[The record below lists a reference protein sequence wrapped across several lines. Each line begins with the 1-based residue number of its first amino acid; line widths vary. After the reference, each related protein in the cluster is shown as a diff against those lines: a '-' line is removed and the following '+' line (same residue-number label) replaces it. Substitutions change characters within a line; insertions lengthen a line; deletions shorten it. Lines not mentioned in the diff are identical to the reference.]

1 MTTPPPPN
9 YAPTVGRSTTWW
21 GGAAQAVKSETDKLD
36 LQAFA
41 DRLGQIVT
49 ETPEDRAAR
58 QHAEREAAYK
68 AAGETA
74 DERKARH
81 RAEKQASKRAA
92 ARARRRAK
100 EGDSGRAK
108 RFRRWC
114 ILTALSASIG
124 YELGLVQALAAA
136 GTGVSVLAA
145 AAGWALDLRIRSW
158 GDVAVSEVRRPI
170 AIAVLVVCRVP
181 LASALTAALHI
192 LST

>member
-1 MTTPPPPN
+1 MTTPPPPD
-9 YAPTVGRSTTWW
+9 YAPTVGRPTTWW
-21 GGAAQAVKSETDKLD
+21 GAAAKTARTEADKLD

-49 ETPEDRAAR
+49 ETTEERAAR
-58 QHAEREAAYK
+58 QHAEREAAFK

-81 RAEKQASKRAA
+81 RAEKQAAKRAA

-100 EGDSGRAK
+100 EGDSGRAR

-124 YELGLVQALAAA
+124 YELGLIQALAAA
-136 GTGVSVLAA
+136 PTGVAALAA
-145 AAGWALDLRIRSW
+145 AAGWVLDLRVRSW

-170 AIAVLVVCRVP
+170 ALAVLVICRVP